1 MKNRFISWQL
11 ILFGVLAGL
20 WGSYSLMKYWAL
32 GVVWQIGAGV
42 LICVLFYISGKLLLD
57 LLARGIAILNRW
69 LDNTSIEVLLCGSA
83 GLIIGA
89 LVGLLSAYPL
99 SAMRGAGNYLT
110 IITFVLC
117 GYLGMKIGSRRAAD
131 VWKML
136 PRQLTGSDRYTE
148 KHDELNKI
156 LDTSA
161 IIDGRIYDVC
171 QSKFLEGTLMVPVF
185 VIEELQHIADSSDNL
200 RRSKGRRGLDLLS
213 KMQKDPA
220 ISIRIIDSEV
230 SEEKE
235 VDMKLVRLCKRLH
248 ASIITNDFNLNKVA
262 ELHGIKVL
270 NINELTNA
278 VKVVVYPGETMYINI
293 LKEGKE
299 PGQGVGYLEDGTMVV
314 VEDAQMEIGHSL
326 EVMVTS
332 VFQTAAGRMIFSR
345 KMREERS
352 AGIGKTSLSGETLQ
366 EVNMYG

>member
-1 MKNRFISWQL
+1 MKNMFISWQL
-11 ILFGVLAGL
+11 VLVGILAGL
-20 WGSYSLMKYWAL
+20 WGSHSLNKLFGFGIA
-32 GVVWQIGAGV
+32 WQIGAGMV
-42 LICVLFYISGKLLLD
+42 LCLLFYLSGKLVLGLLSK
-57 LLARGIAILNRW
+57 GIILLNRW

-83 GLIIGA
+83 GLIAGA
-89 LVGLLSAYPL
+89 LVGILSSYPL
-99 SAMRGAGNYLT
+99 SVVRGAGNYLT
-110 IITFVLC
+110 FISFVLC
-117 GYLGMKIGSRRAAD
+117 GYLGMKIGSRRATD
-131 VWKML
+131 VWRLL
-136 PRQLTGSDRYTE
+136 PTRLTEPGTSKETPEDF
-148 KHDELNKI
+148 NKI

-171 QSKFLEGTLMVPVF
+171 QSKFLEGTLLVPVF

-200 RRSKGRRGLDLLS
+200 RRSKGRRGLDLLT

-220 ISIRIIDSEV
+220 INIRIIDDDI
-230 SEEKE
+230 SEERE
-235 VDMKLVRLCKRLH
+235 VDMKLVRLCKQMH
-248 ASIITNDFNLNKVA
+248 ASIITNDYNLNKVA

-314 VEDAQMEIGHSL
+314 VEDAQTQLGNSL
-326 EVMVTS
+326 EVIVTS

-345 KMREERS
+345 KVREERS
-352 AGIGKTSLSGETLQ
+352 LGVMKSSLAGEPVQ